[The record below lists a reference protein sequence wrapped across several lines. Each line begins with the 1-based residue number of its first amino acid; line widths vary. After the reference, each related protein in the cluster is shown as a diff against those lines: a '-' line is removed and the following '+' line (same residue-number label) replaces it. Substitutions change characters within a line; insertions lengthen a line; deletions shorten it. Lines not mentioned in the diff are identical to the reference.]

1 MNNIYKAVLSTTV
14 LPLDGQ
20 YKVVE
25 LKTLP
30 NIKGVPHYIGHPDTR
45 AIVEALGAVKADSNL
60 FEGLEVGESCLCF
73 SIKQGMSTRKDDGFT
88 SPHQHV
94 DMSMLTVRQLTR
106 VAECFC

>member
-1 MNNIYKAVLSTTV
+1 MNNLKGILSTTV

-30 NIKGVPHYIGHPDTR
+30 DITGVPHYIGHPDTR

-60 FEGLEVGESCLCF
+60 FPGLAVGESCLCF

-88 SPHQHV
+88 SPHQDV
-94 DMSMLTVRQLTR
+94 DMSMLTVRKITR
-106 VAECFC
+106 VSDCFC